1 MSERQEA
8 ALKNRDK
15 MLKEFSDQLGM
26 LQTELLKEKQNV
38 ETGSTLQ
45 SIELENRKQNEAKLK
60 QELTNLKVF
69 ILL

>member
-8 ALKNRDK
+8 ALKNKDK

>member
-8 ALKNRDK
+8 ALKNKDK
-15 MLKEFSDQLGM
+15 MLKEFSDQLGI